1 MVEEDDVI
9 EIVEEDDAT
18 EIAEEDD
25 IVEIVEDDEKS
36 TLVEDE
42 ELFSDHALNALVES
56 SPQAITKMRELR
68 GANIRFIIASLIAF
82 YNHKYTIAH
91 PSSQHNYATKF
102 KIFNKKSA
110 IFIKFCIEFL
120 YMQQT

>member
-1 MVEEDDVI
+1 MVEDDDVI
-9 EIVEEDDAT
+9 EIVEEDDVV
-18 EIAEEDD
+18 EIAEDD
-25 IVEIVEDDEKS
+25 DKS

-68 GANIRFIIASLIAF
+68 GTNIRFIIASLIAF

-91 PSSQHNYATKF
+91 PSSQYNYATKF
-102 KIFNKKSA
+102 KIFNKNRL
-110 IFIKFCIEFL
+110 FL
-120 YMQQT
+120 